1 MKQDIKSGSSSI
13 LIVDDNMDNIQVL
26 GGILKSEGLD
36 VEFAIDG
43 RSALDWVEKQKFD
56 IILLDINMP
65 EMDGYEVCSHIKN
78 DPDNKEIPVIFL
90 TANTGPESLIKGFE
104 TGGVDYITKPFIKSE
119 LLARVRTQ
127 INIKKANDQIRF
139 YLNEIETKNKNI
151 SDSIDYARNIQNA
164 VLGPYENN
172 FSFLPEH
179 FILFLPKDIISGDF
193 YRFYKVDNKII
204 ALIMDCT
211 GHGVPG
217 ALMSILGIT
226 LINETVLQEQ
236 IIQPDKIL
244 NRLKEKL
251 IQALGQKEGFSGIK
265 DGIEGSVFNYDLESR
280 VLQYSGSFNPL
291 ILVRDNET
299 IEIKADRI
307 SIGFSDSNKD
317 FSLKEIDIKDNDS
330 VYLYSDGYIDQIGG
344 DENKRFMLKRFKE
357 LILEIHKKPMAKQKE
372 SLTETFNNWKRNFDQ
387 TDDVLVLGIRF

>member
-1 MKQDIKSGSSSI
+1 MKQDIINSTSSI

-36 VEFAIDG
+36 VEFALNG
-43 RSALDWVEKQKFD
+43 QSALDWAGKQKFD

-78 DPDNKEIPVIFL
+78 DPDNNEIPIIFI
-90 TANTGPESLIKGFE
+90 TANTDSESLIKGFDS
-104 TGGVDYITKPFIKSE
+104 GGVDYITKPLIKSE

-127 INIKKANDQIRF
+127 INIKKANDKIRF
-139 YLNEIETKNKNI
+139 YLNEIETKNRNI
-151 SDSIDYARNIQNA
+151 SDSINYARNIQNA
-164 VLGPYENN
+164 VLGPFENN

-179 FILFLPKDIISGDF
+179 FILFQPKDIISGDF

-226 LINETVLQEQ
+226 LLNETVLQEH

-251 IQALGQKEGFSGIK
+251 IKSLGQKQGFSGIK
-265 DGIEGSVFNYDLESR
+265 DGIEGSVINYDPKSR

-291 ILVRDNET
+291 ILIRDNEI

-307 SIGFSDSNKD
+307 SIGFSDNDKE
-317 FSLKEIDIKDNDS
+317 FSLKEIDIKENDS
-330 VYLYSDGYIDQIGG
+330 VYLYSDGYIDQMGG

-357 LILEIHKKPMAKQKE
+357 FILNINKKPMAKQKE
-372 SLTETFNNWKRNFDQ
+372 SLLESFNIWKGNSDQ
-387 TDDVLVLGIRF
+387 TDDVLILGIRF